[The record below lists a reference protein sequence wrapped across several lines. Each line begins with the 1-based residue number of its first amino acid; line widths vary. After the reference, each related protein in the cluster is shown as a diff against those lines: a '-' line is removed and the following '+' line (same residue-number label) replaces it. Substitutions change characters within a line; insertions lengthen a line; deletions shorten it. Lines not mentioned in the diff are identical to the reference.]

1 MSPRKYEGPLTHT
14 MILKGFQNCIR
25 NAQELCEEAELLL
38 NNKRYARAYALTLIS
53 FEEIGKL
60 LVLLGGAYHEP
71 RDEVLWRK
79 FWKRFRS
86 HTLKRTRVSLMEML
100 SLSSTTA
107 ERTFLEMKTEPEAER
122 LKQSAL
128 YVDYID
134 DNITCPSELWGE
146 RSRSL
151 VEESL
156 KLARNRLKLFSE
168 QFGDSREMEEYV
180 TQRIPSMKSSGLA
193 DSAGMNER
201 GREWLDNQLR
211 RTREEV
217 RTQGTSSE
225 PNSKNL

>member
-1 MSPRKYEGPLTHT
+1 
-14 MILKGFQNCIR
+14 MILKGFQNCIQ

-38 NNKRYARAYALTLIS
+38 NNKRYARAYALTLIC

-60 LVLLGGAYHEP
+60 LVFLGGAYHGP
-71 RDEVLWRK
+71 GDKVLWRK

-86 HTLKRTRVSLMEML
+86 HTLKRTRVSLMEMF

-107 ERTFLEMKTEPEAER
+107 ERTFLEMKTEPEAEG

-156 KLARNRLKLFSE
+156 KLARNRLKLFSK

-180 TQRIPSMKSSGLA
+180 TQRIPSMKRRGLA

-217 RTQGTSSE
+217 STQGTSSE